1 MNLLIRHR
9 ALASLV
15 FIYIFYTIPITAT
28 QKVVEPSNLQTTLP
42 GLYDFFNESA
52 FLSVDLIS
60 GMVSG
65 LLYTTFFGKSSFC
78 ALCVV
83 KILQNKMNRR

>member
-1 MNLLIRHR
+1 MSRLLRHR

-65 LLYTTFFGKSSFC
+65 LLYTTFFGMFS
-78 ALCVV
+78 LCLMCV
-83 KILQNKMNRR
+83 